1 MAFIVLTFGANQ
13 KHIPLAAA
21 AAAASVLVVIA
32 AGAAARAPLA
42 RVPENTMK
50 FAVGVMLS
58 SFGMFWGAEGAGANW
73 PGGDAALLA
82 LIPGLLIAANAI
94 VWMLRRVVPLAGAE
108 QAWRRSRRGEPARAE
123 RMSRVQVFFSGV
135 WDFVVGD
142 DWRTALGVVL
152 ALGLTALVAETSVAA
167 WWIMPLAV
175 LVLLAL
181 SIRRA
186 ARGATR
192 SG

>member
-1 MAFIVLTFGANQ
+1 
-13 KHIPLAAA
+13 
-21 AAAASVLVVIA
+21 
-32 AGAAARAPLA
+32 
-42 RVPENTMK
+42 
-50 FAVGVMLS
+50 
-58 SFGMFWGAEGAGANW
+58 
-73 PGGDAALLA
+73 
-82 LIPGLLIAANAI
+82 
-94 VWMLRRVVPLAGAE
+94 
-108 QAWRRSRRGEPARAE
+108 
-123 RMSRVQVFFSGV
+123 MSRVRAFLLGV

-152 ALGLTALVAETSVAA
+152 ALGLTALVAETSVSA

-192 SG
+192 GG